1 MQITP
6 ISAYPNNIHFQ
17 SEKVKKQKQKNNKI
31 FSQKSTYTKEELNN
45 YLGIATGVGIAISG
59 AASYLFFRPTLKNL
73 NKSKKLVKNLTE
85 NNKTLSK
92 LNKSLKEEIKEAKE
106 SLSELLE
113 GDIAPKEQR
122 EHLFKTIKEK
132 IENSDYGYDIQNP
145 PIIGKKDTP
154 VFPDSIPLP
163 EYVGTANRE
172 YIQKLD
178 IPEIKPDGSFDYE
191 LPMLPNVN
199 ISHSPSVNF
208 KPVENQLTNISESY
222 AQSVQW
228 NNDKISRDILQ
239 NFYDGHGQTL
249 DGVKFHFEPTRNK
262 KYKVRIE
269 GKSTFTPDKAIYIG
283 ESSKRY
289 DAKAAGNYG
298 EGLKMATLKL
308 LKDGGA
314 NNVKI
319 ASDNWKVTYK
329 LADGNLSDKKV
340 LAYSLEKVDN
350 FNGNYMEFETS
361 DKTLL
366 DSLRTTINRFYNS
379 GNTHFK
385 CPDFENDLIGV
396 KILPRSEKGGLYIAG
411 QRIEV
416 NRDYDGL
423 YGVTVFIKE
432 KPPKRYLDISRDRTS
447 LNSTDFVELG
457 FWLAGENRMSNTDKV
472 KFIKALEPYW
482 DYKEYR
488 LLTPIDYMLSDFIG
502 MLNNGTNSSILHV
515 KFPEKYVAYSPATK
529 DLEIDLR
536 SKGYK
541 ICKKEFSNL
550 GMQTISGLMGE
561 ARAHEAVV
569 PNDVE
574 KKKILIIKEALNKLA
589 PSLKENEFTDD
600 EINTSIYMFN
610 RFSDKDKKM
619 YSNSIAE
626 AIVDNAV
633 SKGFWLDRNYLKT
646 ADFSDVLETALH
658 ELSHKVGGDESS
670 DFSYQLTNV
679 NKSVINQIVNNV
691 KTRNEMQAM
700 NTLWDSLE

>member
-6 ISAYPNNIHFQ
+6 IGLYPNKIYFQ
-17 SEKVKKQKQKNNKI
+17 SEKVKKDRNKRV
-31 FSQKSTYTKEELNN
+31 FFQKSTYTKEELNN
-45 YLGIATGVGIAISG
+45 YLGIATGVGIALAG
-59 AASYLFFRPTLKNL
+59 AFSSLLSRATIKELS
-73 NKSKKLVKNLTE
+73 KSKKMVKNLTE

-163 EYVGTANRE
+163 EYVGTTNRE

-283 ESSKRY
+283 ESSKRN

-423 YGVTVFIKE
+423 YGISLFIKE

-515 KFPEKYVAYSPATK
+515 KFPEKYVAYSPATNE
-529 DLEIDLR
+529 LVNDLR
-536 SKGYK
+536 SNGYK

-561 ARAHEAVV
+561 ARAHEVV
-569 PNDVE
+569 LPNDVE
-574 KKKILIIKEALNKLA
+574 KKKILIIKEALKKLT
-589 PSLKENEFTDD
+589 PSLKENEITDD

-646 ADFSDVLETALH
+646 ANFSDVIETALH
-658 ELSHKVGGDESS
+658 ELSHKVGGDESPE
-670 DFSYQLTNV
+670 FSYQLTNV

-700 NTLWDSLE
+700 NKLWDSLE